1 MIGQS
6 LTLAAYSPDRLRQL
20 AIGPQL
26 ASQVP
31 IQVDEDDDSGGAWRT
46 PGAPPGSPGPLK
58 HQLD

>member
-31 IQVDEDDDSGGAWRT
+31 IQVDEDDDSEGRLG
-46 PGAPPGSPGPLK
+46 L
-58 HQLD
+58 